1 MTIAPYWLDEPHTQS
16 VLVENSR
23 TFDKCAVEA
32 LGRTFGLLI
41 DRWRGYVQPHPVGGT
56 IGIAVVAG
64 TVDFA
69 VLFGGEYLVTQVIA
83 GAFTGIAFLTLWS
96 GRPMMCVEVHILG
109 AKFVITMGSNSRRD
123 RGVDVGYDRT
133 MDQRAVGGQV
143 RRRRTGLR
151 RFRWALASG

>member
-1 MTIAPYWLDEPHTQS
+1 MTIAPYWLDEAHTQS
-16 VLVENSR
+16 VLVENPR

-83 GAFTGIAFLTLWS
+83 GAFTGIAFLTFGPA
-96 GRPMMCVEVHILG
+96 GR
-109 AKFVITMGSNSRRD
+109 
-123 RGVDVGYDRT
+123 
-133 MDQRAVGGQV
+133 
-143 RRRRTGLR
+143 
-151 RFRWALASG
+151 